1 MELFNGVT
9 DTGWLYF
16 EQQYL
21 YFHKPRDAIVILQ
34 LAFHLFQNK
43 TSELMNSITY
53 QVWFSITMDQTQ

>member
-53 QVWFSITMDQTQ
+53 QV